1 MDLSP
6 DSLIPD
12 SVLLTT
18 SAAAYDNV
26 KNFLNLEVNFVLLND

>member
-12 SVLLTT
+12 PMLLTT
-18 SAAAYDNV
+18 SSAAYNNM
-26 KNFLNLEVNFVLLND
+26 KNFLTLEVNFVLLND